1 MATINISANI
11 EQARSYLSNVQRKQL
26 PFATSFALNKTAQ
39 KVKEAQ
45 QKEMRDVFDRPT
57 PFTLNSIFI
66 KSSNKSNLTA
76 TVGLKSFASKGNAAA
91 KYLQAQIAGGER
103 RLKGYEVAL
112 RSIGV
117 LPEGYFTVPGEAA
130 KMDLF
135 GNIQRG
141 QIVQILAYFRANRET
156 LSNSNDKMLAKL
168 KRGTKK
174 RTGIQYFVG
183 APGDGKAPLGIWQK
197 NYAGKFTGPFKSLQP
212 VLIFVQSSNY
222 EKNYDFKYV
231 AELAVKKNFDDEF
244 RAALEI
250 ALMNAR

>member
-11 EQARSYLSNVQRKQL
+11 DQARSYLNNIQRKQI
-26 PFATSFALNKTAQ
+26 PFATSLALNKTAQ
-39 KVKEAQ
+39 KVKEEQ
-45 QKEMRDVFDRPT
+45 RKEMRDVFDRPT
-57 PFTLNSIFI
+57 PFTLNSVFV

-91 KYLQAQIAGGER
+91 KYLQAQISGGER

-117 LPEGYFTVPGEAA
+117 LPDGYFTVPGEAA

-135 GNIQRG
+135 GNINRG

-156 LSNSNDKMLAKL
+156 LSNSNDKTRDKL
-168 KRGTKK
+168 KRGTKS
-174 RTGIQYFVG
+174 RYGIQYFVG
-183 APGDGKAPLGIWQK
+183 APGDGKSPLGIWQK
-197 NYAGKFTGPFKSLQP
+197 VLSNFGTAIRP

-222 EKNYDFKYV
+222 EQNYDFKYV

-250 ALMNAR
+250 ALRNTK